1 MAPLIDKEQPTS
13 LQLQEWLGY
22 AHQIRFNDLTRL
34 PEMDGNA
41 ITNLDLTYQLL
52 AQQHGIEAGKAQAA
66 DALMFVAQ
74 SNPYNPVAEY
84 LEGLRDN
91 QDIELMSRED
101 VARLFGVA
109 AGDAVSADLLQ
120 RSLAGTAKRGLEPGC
135 KFDQC
140 PILRSEEQG
149 LGKTEALRSLAGPGW
164 YDNLGKADKNLAL
177 SGWKVTSKMAGCWV
191 LELGEI
197 DQLTRGHC
205 SSELKDWITTK
216 VDTYA
221 EKKEK
226 LATPH
231 PRRCVPWGTT
241 NESEL
246 LNDDTGT
253 RRYWIIE
260 VARRIDWQQILVDRD
275 RIWKSAVSWLD
286 GGTETW
292 LNPETEEGAAL
303 TAAAAERGQSS
314 TFKDPWITTF
324 VEYLGAVIEEHQHL
338 TPSERQKLA
347 DSGFPKRVSVA
358 AGEIHS
364 IRLRYMKRGHH
375 SSGQLNVFVSLDD
388 LHEAMEIKAKDR
400 TKGSSARISKAM
412 RDPQITNQGWQPCKN
427 KKLGRGFV
435 LSTDGGSDSG
445 SDSPLVPILDWEPRT
460 TPAQGIWGWFRS
472 LEGKKN

>member
-1 MAPLIDKEQPTS
+1 
-13 LQLQEWLGY
+13 
-22 AHQIRFNDLTRL
+22 
-34 PEMDGNA
+34 
-41 ITNLDLTYQLL
+41 
-52 AQQHGIEAGKAQAA
+52 
-66 DALMFVAQ
+66 MFVAQ

-91 QDIELMSRED
+91 QDIELMSREE

-226 LATPH
+226 LATHTRGDACPGA
-231 PRRCVPWGTT
+231 PPT
-241 NESEL
+241 NLSC
-246 LNDDTGT
+246 
-253 RRYWIIE
+253 
-260 VARRIDWQQILVDRD
+260 
-275 RIWKSAVSWLD
+275 
-286 GGTETW
+286 
-292 LNPETEEGAAL
+292 
-303 TAAAAERGQSS
+303 S
-314 TFKDPWITTF
+314 T
-324 VEYLGAVIEEHQHL
+324 
-338 TPSERQKLA
+338 
-347 DSGFPKRVSVA
+347 
-358 AGEIHS
+358 
-364 IRLRYMKRGHH
+364 
-375 SSGQLNVFVSLDD
+375 
-388 LHEAMEIKAKDR
+388 
-400 TKGSSARISKAM
+400 
-412 RDPQITNQGWQPCKN
+412 
-427 KKLGRGFV
+427 
-435 LSTDGGSDSG
+435 
-445 SDSPLVPILDWEPRT
+445 T
-460 TPAQGIWGWFRS
+460 TPARGATGSSRWPVGSTGSRS
-472 LEGKKN
+472 WLTAIESGSRLSPGSTAALRRG